1 MDYTRDESAIFTE
14 SKGQRQVN
22 TAVTLTIINW
32 YRLHYYEAQIMLRL
46 SKLTEV
52 VDPCS
57 QPGINFQGTPYYII
71 KVRPTIMKVKA
82 DFQ

>member
-1 MDYTRDESAIFTE
+1 MDYARDESAIFTE

-57 QPGINFQGTPYYII
+57 QPRDQFSRDSVLCNKSETYYNES
-71 KVRPTIMKVKA
+71 
-82 DFQ
+82 QS